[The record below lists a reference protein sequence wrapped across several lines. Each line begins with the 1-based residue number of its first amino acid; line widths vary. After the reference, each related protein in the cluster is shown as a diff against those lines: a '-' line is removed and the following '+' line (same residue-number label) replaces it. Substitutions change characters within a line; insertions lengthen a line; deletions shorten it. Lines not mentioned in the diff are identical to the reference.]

1 MAGPST
7 PDNLHSYAIAFV
19 DFCLL
24 QAGGKEVVSRLSIAN
39 EYLKLYMHQQARSP
53 AEDGALSPHDREL
66 VSEVLRKDRK
76 ASAEFVGRCAD
87 YAYPFVR
94 HAVMPR
100 AEVVEDLMQEI
111 LLAAWQNLGSYRGDA
126 SLRSWILGIARHK
139 VEDYYRKRIRQVE
152 LPDGDDNVSE
162 PAVLT
167 NFEAELE
174 AAERQE
180 RVHSILALMPE
191 TYSIAL
197 LWRYRDDKS
206 VREIAEFSGKTEK
219 AIERLLAR
227 ARQSFRRGWSDDR
240 RQY

>member
-1 MAGPST
+1 
-7 PDNLHSYAIAFV
+7 
-19 DFCLL
+19 
-24 QAGGKEVVSRLSIAN
+24 
-39 EYLKLYMHQQARSP
+39 MHQLAQNP
-53 AEDGALSPHDREL
+53 AEHGALSAHDREL

-111 LLAAWQNLGSYRGDA
+111 LLAAWHTLGNFRGEA
-126 SLRSWILGIARHK
+126 SLRAWILGIARHK
-139 VEDYYRKRIRQVE
+139 VEDYYRKLIRQAE
-152 LPDGDDNVSE
+152 LPEGDGHVPE

-167 NFEAELE
+167 NFEAELD
-174 AAERQE
+174 AAERHE
-180 RVHSILALMPE
+180 HVHRILASMPE
-191 TYSIAL
+191 AYAVAL

-206 VREIAEFSGKTEK
+206 VREIAELTGKTEK

-227 ARQSFRRGWSDDR
+227 ARQRFKKEWSHDR
-240 RQY
+240 TQD